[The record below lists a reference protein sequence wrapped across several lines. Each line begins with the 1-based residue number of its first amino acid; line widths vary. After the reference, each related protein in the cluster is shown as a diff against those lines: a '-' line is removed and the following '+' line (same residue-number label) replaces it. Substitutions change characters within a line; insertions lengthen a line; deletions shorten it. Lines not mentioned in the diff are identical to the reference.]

1 MALHERNAKPSERHI
16 AVLRTEAR
24 DERVTHALQL
34 FSSML
39 WAFRGSMSVTWTA
52 SAPAEADVVVVHHR
66 ASGKEAEHWRAQ
78 GKIIVEICTG
88 AAAGGANSLIYP
100 FRADQVRALLERL
113 DAQLRGDVGAATPS
127 FTGEAWRF
135 VESMRA
141 MRTRADERR
150 WFVGRQ
156 GTHPVLY
163 VQSNAATFLAE
174 DSTVAEL
181 RSGALD
187 LNSLRLEVSVPPASG
202 ARLRSGLELLW
213 FAAYHAGD
221 RLVPSFDTASQIK
234 LARWPNVSAIRPA
247 PVQLRITAALAG
259 GESTVERL
267 AARVRVE
274 RGVVIRTINALAAAN
289 LVIASRSDVPDDAQ
303 SWRPQALPRSG
314 FGAFLRGVR
323 RHLGL
328 GASA

>member
-1 MALHERNAKPSERHI
+1 
-16 AVLRTEAR
+16 VLRTEAP

-39 WAFRGSMSVTWTA
+39 WAFRGSMNVTWTA
-52 SAPAEADVVVVHHR
+52 SAPAEAEVVVIHR
-66 ASGKEAEHWRAQ
+66 QASSKDAELWRAR
-78 GKIIVEICTG
+78 GKILIEICAG
-88 AAAGGANSLIYP
+88 SAAGDARSLVYP

-113 DAQLRGDVGAATPS
+113 DAELRGETSVNGRTGPS
-127 FTGEAWRF
+127 FAGETWRF

-141 MRTRADERR
+141 MRVRADERR

-156 GTHPVLY
+156 GDNPVLY

-174 DSTVAEL
+174 ESTVAEI
-181 RSGALD
+181 RSGTLN
-187 LNSLRLEVSVPPASG
+187 LNSLRLDESVPPASG

-213 FAAYHAGD
+213 FAAYHAGE

-274 RGVVIRTINALAAAN
+274 QGVVVRTINALAAAN
-289 LVIASRSDVPDDAQ
+289 LVVASRSVSPGAVNAWQ
-303 SWRPQALPRSG
+303 PEVLPRSG